1 MTRNQNCH
9 NQTAH
14 IWTREL
20 VLSLG
25 IPHIIMTIIS
35 VVFNSA
41 VILSVVCAKDLQK
54 PIFLLFCNLA
64 FSDLLS
70 SASGF
75 WVALFFMR
83 DPQSTVVGS
92 RKILRLYA
100 FYAVPILATI
110 YNLVAIGI
118 ERYLALAEK
127 RWTRRRITRNQVL
140 GIVLA
145 IWLVALFLG
154 FMPLMGWNCLGT
166 DNVSTLYSP
175 LCINYLAFITI
186 PHSTV
191 SFIIPF
197 FTYLSIILFLRKHK
211 VSMGALGQARS
222 VGRLAE
228 IQVARTSILIWITAL
243 LSYMPFFVAV
253 VLDLAMPHC
262 PTDLPLGIYIFRNL
276 TSTMIAIN
284 SLGNPIIYTLNVK
297 RLGRRIKALKQ
308 PSINRI
314 DVQVVEKM

>member
-20 VLSLG
+20 VLSMA
-25 IPHIIMTIIS
+25 IPHITMAVVS

-41 VILSVVCAKDLQK
+41 VILAVACTKDLQK

-64 FSDLLS
+64 LSDLLS

-75 WVALFFMR
+75 WVAIFFMR

-92 RKILRLYA
+92 RKLLRLYA

-110 YNLVAIGI
+110 YNLVAIGV

-140 GIVLA
+140 GIVVV

-154 FMPLMGWNCLGT
+154 FLPLMGWNCLGT

-175 LCINYLAFITI
+175 LCVNYLAFITI
-186 PHSTV
+186 PHSAV
-191 SFIIPF
+191 SFLLPF
-197 FTYLSIILFLRKHK
+197 FTYLSIILTLRKHK
-211 VSMGALGQARS
+211 ISMGALGQARS
-222 VGRLAE
+222 TGRLAE
-228 IQVARTSILIWITAL
+228 IQVARTSIVIWITAL
-243 LSYMPFFVAV
+243 LSYLPFFVAV

-262 PTDLPLGIYIFRNL
+262 PRDLPLGLYVFRNL
-276 TSTMIAIN
+276 TAMMIAIN
-284 SLGNPIIYTLNVK
+284 SLGNPIVYTLNVK

-308 PSINRI
+308 
-314 DVQVVEKM
+314 KKTKT